1 MKDKKY
7 LIKKLVKK
15 AQPTHE
21 EMQRHNANFW
31 KNFLIATALGTTLG
45 AGGVLIPSF
54 LRRNLL
60 GKSKPSQLT
69 IDPET
74 AVLSDIIRGKT
85 LPNSGYTATAQSWK
99 TKDEDEEEDD
109 ETSTDSSSRTGVKE
123 VNLANPI
130 LSFRKSSGDLLKQEI
145 KRRYIEKSANN
156 NSGTPNFTRLMYN
169 ISGDPVFAYPTYML
183 GGALGLF
190 LGKQFGTNFLRK
202 TDREEQ
208 AAIHEE
214 VRERYRKQLKEVL
227 RSVDND
233 DDDDDDR
240 GKNLKFGSENRKEN
254 NLEKRSI
261 FSLFDRAAAGI
272 DLTHKTL
279 RYFVPGAVAAWLFYR
294 TANRLAKQREEPI
307 QDLVDKIQLQ
317 RDFSVDTIP
326 EDVDIALR
334 EYQEEKKKR
343 KRKNI

>member
-21 EMQRHNANFW
+21 EMQRQNANFW
-31 KNFLIATALGTTLG
+31 KNMLIATALGTTLG
-45 AGGVLIPSF
+45 AGTVLVPSF

-85 LPNSGYTATAQSWK
+85 LPNSGYTARLRET
-99 TKDEDEEEDD
+99 TNNDDEEEDD
-109 ETSTDSSSRTGVKE
+109 ETSTDSSSRTGVRE

-130 LSFRKSSGDLLKQEI
+130 LSFRKSSSSDLKQEI

-156 NSGTPNFTRLMYN
+156 NSGTPNFTRFMYN

-208 AAIHEE
+208 AAVHEE

-233 DDDDDDR
+233 DDDDDEN
-240 GKNLKFGSENRKEN
+240 KNLKFGSENRKES

-294 TANRLAKQREEPI
+294 TANRLAKQREKPI
-307 QDLVDKIQLQ
+307 EDLIDKIQLQ

>member
-15 AQPTHE
+15 AQPTRE
-21 EMQRHNANFW
+21 EMQRQNANFW
-31 KNFLIATALGTTLG
+31 KNLLIATALGTTFG
-45 AGGVLIPSF
+45 AGMTLIPSF
-54 LRRNLL
+54 LRRNL
-60 GKSKPSQLT
+60 SFRRKPSGLT

-74 AVLSDIIRGKT
+74 AILSDIIRGKT
-85 LPNSGYTATAQSWK
+85 LPNSGYTARLGET
-99 TKDEDEEEDD
+99 TNNDGEEEDD
-109 ETSTDSSSRTGVKE
+109 ETSTDNRTGVKE

-130 LSFRKSSGDLLKQEI
+130 LSFRKSSGDLKQEI

-156 NSGTPNFTRLMYN
+156 GSGTPDFTRFMYN
-169 ISGDPVFAYPTYML
+169 ISSDPVFAYPTYML

-208 AAIHEE
+208 AAINEE

-227 RSVDND
+227 RSVDD
-233 DDDDDDR
+233 DDDDDDNR
-240 GKNLKFGSENRKEN
+240 GKNLKFGSENKRRN
-254 NLEKRSI
+254 NLEKKGI
-261 FSLFDRAAAGI
+261 FDIFDRAAAGI

-326 EDVDIALR
+326 EDVDIALK